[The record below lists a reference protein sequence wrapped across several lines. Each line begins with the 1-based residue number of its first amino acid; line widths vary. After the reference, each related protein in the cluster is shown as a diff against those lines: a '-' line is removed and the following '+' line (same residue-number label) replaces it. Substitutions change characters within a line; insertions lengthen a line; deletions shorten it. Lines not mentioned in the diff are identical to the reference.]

1 MKKLILAIFVI
12 LLLTGCAYYNTFF
25 NAEQYFKSAQNE
37 SLSSDGKPSRN
48 AVQNYNKA
56 MKKCG
61 IILTDYKDTKW
72 ADDAL
77 FMLAQCLYY
86 KQKNYLQ
93 AQQKFEEVIQ
103 FYPDT
108 EFAQRSH
115 IYIARCEWE
124 LNKDAAYKKLRDF
137 LVTGSSKK
145 YLVEATNLLAEYY
158 LEDGVYS
165 QAEYY
170 YKKIIDNYPKSEIYE
185 DAFFSLG
192 LLYHKNKNYV
202 LSNEVFR
209 DFLKIKTEKKNKLN
223 ARYYIIYNNLLQEDY
238 ENVLSLAA
246 SLMKQEYRDHEL
258 SAILILKARALAQ
271 LGDTDQAD
279 IIFEQVIN
287 QNDKTYLSA
296 EASYWR
302 GEMHFRLLNSYEL
315 AIEYFNNVRTQ
326 KADSPYVENAVSHS
340 AVASQIVQ
348 YNTSRDNIEL
358 QQLVSEQM
366 KLAEYYLEVL
376 ELPDSAMVVYN
387 NIISYRDTMAAKL
400 DSLRFQLNYLDTLTV
415 ADSLEQVIDTLTVAD
430 SIEPV
435 IDSLSVPADSLIMPS
450 DSLTIVLKDSTD
462 TEEIMP
468 VIILPTRRDTLQQ
481 KIAALQSDIELYDH
495 EFVPYVKFVKL
506 WLLKNAYQDSSRT
519 EQFYQKFVSDY
530 PDNKYAYAAT
540 SLMQGKEVEFITYA
554 VKRQRDDLNYAI
566 SILEQKPDSAQ
577 VVLQQIA
584 ADTTAKFYKDA
595 IFTLGYMQ
603 YFIYQDTTAARPY
616 FDIVLSWDDQN
627 ERKQT
632 VNSLYAEGKFLQ
644 LDRLPALVEME
655 QRLTEEAER
664 LEAEAAAQDSTN
676 DEMII
681 ELEELEDTETNGMP
695 GPAPERSL
703 RPKKP

>member
-25 NAEQYFKSAQNE
+25 NAEQYFKNAQNE
-37 SLSSDGKPSRN
+37 SLSADGKPSRST
-48 AVQNYNKA
+48 VQNYNKA

-72 ADDAL
+72 SDDAL

-93 AQQKFEEVIQ
+93 AKQKFEEVIQ

-124 LNKDAAYKKLRDF
+124 LDKDTAYKKLRDF
-137 LVTGSSKK
+137 LVTGTSKK
-145 YLVEATNLLAEYY
+145 FLVEATNLLAEYY
-158 LEDGVYS
+158 LEDEVYS
-165 QAEYY
+165 QAEFY
-170 YKKIIDNYPKSEIYE
+170 YKKIIDNYPKSDIYE

-192 LLYHKNKNYV
+192 LLYHKNKNYE
-202 LSNEVFR
+202 LSSEIFK
-209 DFLKIKTEKKNKLN
+209 DFLKIRTDKKNKLD
-223 ARYYIIYNNLLQEDY
+223 ARYYIIFNSLLQEEY
-238 ENVLSLAA
+238 ETVLTQVT
-246 SLMKQEYRDHEL
+246 SLMKQEYRDQEI
-258 SAILILKARALAQ
+258 SALLILKARALAQ

-287 QNDKTYLSA
+287 GNDKTYLSA

-302 GEMHFRLLNSYEL
+302 GEMHFRILNNYEL

-326 KADSPYVENAVSHS
+326 KTASPFVENAVSHS

-376 ELPDSAMVVYN
+376 ELPDSAMVVYD
-387 NIISYRDTMAAKL
+387 NIINYRDTIAVKL
-400 DSLRFQLNYLDTLTV
+400 DSLRYQLNYLDTLTV
-415 ADSLEQVIDTLTVAD
+415 VN
-430 SIEPV
+430 SIEQV
-435 IDSLSVPADSLIMPS
+435 IDSLSVPADTLIMPT
-450 DSLTIVLKDSTD
+450 DSLTIVLEDSTA
-462 TEEIMP
+462 TEEIIP
-468 VIILPTRRDTLQQ
+468 EIILPTRRDTLNQE
-481 KIAALQSDIELYDH
+481 ITVLQSDIELYDH
-495 EFVPYVKFVKL
+495 EFIPYVKFVKL
-506 WLLKNAYQDSSRT
+506 WLLKNTYQDSSRI
-519 EQFYQKFVSDY
+519 EQFYQEFISDY
-530 PDNKYAYAAT
+530 PDNKYSYGAE
-540 SLMQGKEVEFITYA
+540 SLMQGKEVEFITYDA
-554 VKRQRDDLNYAI
+554 KKQRDDLNYAI
-566 SILEQKPDSAQ
+566 SILDEKPDSAQ

-584 ADTTAKFYKDA
+584 ADTTSQFYPDA

-616 FDIVLSWDDQN
+616 FEEVLSWDNQN
-627 ERKQT
+627 ERKET
-632 VNSLYAEGKFLQ
+632 VNSLYFDGKFLQ

-655 QRLTEEAER
+655 QRLAEEAEQ
-664 LEAEAAAQDSTN
+664 LEAEAAAQDSAD

-681 ELEELEDTETNGMP
+681 ELEELDKTEPGAMP